1 MRTLGRLIVA
11 AILAVPPLVACGSH
25 KPGLDDS
32 TGDDG
37 GTQGTDATTAPN
49 FNDPGPTGVFTS
61 DGGVAGLGDS
71 TNCKGGF
78 YKGNFEGLYSSG
90 IVGVATGG
98 GDAGA
103 GFNLPVIGDVQLT
116 LNQTGSAAMTCSF
129 EGESEVCS
137 NFFTLQNGTIS
148 GTADGIFPYFCKL
161 SGTLDCKNKKLVD
174 GWIQCTYC
182 VLTPIEDGGNCLL
195 DTPLSQGQFAGPLVG
210 DYFYTSGTDGG
221 PPSFGTSPLPGVFD
235 GLISTADAGKDPG
248 TWNGAESLAGYPGT
262 GPVPGGGTVGDHLSD
277 AGYGRIG
284 VANDYGGYGFWNA
297 FYSPDG
303 G

>member
-1 MRTLGRLIVA
+1 MRALGRLIV
-11 AILAVPPLVACGSH
+11 LAMLTVPPLIACGSH
-25 KPGLDDS
+25 KPGLDD
-32 TGDDG
+32 GADDG
-37 GTQGTDATTAPN
+37 GAQSADASVQN
-49 FNDPGPTGVFTS
+49 FGDDSGPTGVFFT
-61 DGGVAGLGDS
+61 DAGPPGIGDS

-90 IVGVATGG
+90 IVGVFLHGP
-98 GDAGA
+98 DAGA
-103 GFNLPVIGDVQLT
+103 AFNLPVVGDVQLT
-116 LNQTGSAAMTCSF
+116 LDQTGSAAMTCTF

-174 GWIQCTYC
+174 GWIQCVYC
-182 VLTPIEDGGNCLL
+182 VGFPVADGGANCDF
-195 DTPLSQGQFAGPLVG
+195 DTPVSQGNFAGPLVG
-210 DYFYTSGTDGG
+210 DYFYTSGDGG
-221 PPSFGTSPLPGVFD
+221 PPSFGTAPLPGLLD
-235 GLISTADAGKDPG
+235 GLISTADAGRDPG

-262 GPVPGGGTVGDHLSD
+262 GPVPGGGTVADHLSD

-284 VANDYGGYGFWNA
+284 VNNDYGGFGFWNA